1 MVFAVWGFNGL
12 NRCFTTLTKLEV
24 VKLPNSASFQEW
36 NPQLSD
42 VFWTARFTGRDHLEK
57 PSWSCYLALQ
67 YTSSCLLLSMLIVLL
82 RRPDLF
88 LLARI
93 HTFDGWG
100 IPHLLYVP
108 THPHLVDMVML
119 MGRVRYRYQARHWES
134 SRASMIALR
143 SLGSCCFPTIQ
154 SCKML

>member
-154 SCKML
+154 SL